1 MKHPEIVSQMTLEE
15 KADIVCGKDYWT
27 TKPFEKYGLPSIMV
41 TDGPHGLRKKNDKK
55 DKKDKKKKSAPLGNS
70 VPATCMPPA
79 ATVACS
85 WDPEVAFKMGSA
97 IADECIREK
106 VSVLLGPGA
115 NIKRSPLCGRNFEY
129 YSEDPYLAGKCAAA
143 FINGVQS
150 KGVGTSLKHFAVNS
164 QEAFRMIVN
173 ECADERTLREVY
185 LTQYEIAVK
194 EAQPWTIMNA
204 YNRLNGEYCSQ
215 NEWLQK
221 KVLRDEWGFQ
231 GLVVTDWGASV
242 DRVPGI
248 KAGTDLEMPSSGKYN
263 QPKIKAAIADGSL
276 KQEEL
281 DEVVDRIVDLVL
293 KSKAT
298 LENAKDECDYE
309 RNHKVA
315 QEAAESSMIL
325 MKNDDKILPVSK
337 DKSIAVIGQ
346 MAKEPRYQGAG
357 SSIINAIK
365 LDNAW
370 DALCALGYKAEYAQG
385 YVKGVDKVDDALT
398 AEAVEKAKK
407 ADVAIVFAGLTE
419 EFEAEGYDRTSIDMP
434 GCHNALIEAVAAANP
449 NTVVVLAGGSVIAM
463 PWLKSV
469 KGLLNSLLG
478 GEAGGTAVARI
489 IAGEVN
495 PSGKT
500 AETYPLAVEDNPTW
514 GNYCNKIASE
524 HKESVYIGYRYYD
537 TAKKEVAFPF
547 GYGLSYTTFEYSDIK
562 LSAKKIDDD
571 GKVTV
576 SFKITNTGDVDGAEV
591 AQVYVKDVESTIFR
605 PEKELKGF
613 AKVFLKAGESKT
625 VEIELGKRAF
635 AFYNVNLGDWQV
647 ESGEFE
653 ILVGA
658 SGRDIKL
665 SEKLTVDSKCTAAI
679 PDYRKTAPSY
689 YTADVQNISDEE
701 WSALY
706 GELPVREQDLTKP
719 IDIYNCLD
727 DCKHTKWGA
736 KFCKLIMKMMGGDE
750 DEAPK
755 EGENAGQA
763 NMMKAMA
770 LQIPIRNFIAMSMG
784 VMSEK
789 MANGLLDILNDDRST
804 FKGFMRILGGIPGA
818 IPKLGPLLKSI

>member
-1 MKHPEIVSQMTLEE
+1 M
-15 KADIVCGKDYWT
+15 
-27 TKPFEKYGLPSIMV
+27 
-41 TDGPHGLRKKNDKK
+41 
-55 DKKDKKKKSAPLGNS
+55 
-70 VPATCMPPA
+70 
-79 ATVACS
+79 
-85 WDPEVAFKMGSA
+85 
-97 IADECIREK
+97 
-106 VSVLLGPGA
+106 
-115 NIKRSPLCGRNFEY
+115 
-129 YSEDPYLAGKCAAA
+129 
-143 FINGVQS
+143 
-150 KGVGTSLKHFAVNS
+150 
-164 QEAFRMIVN
+164 
-173 ECADERTLREVY
+173 
-185 LTQYEIAVK
+185 
-194 EAQPWTIMNA
+194 
-204 YNRLNGEYCSQ
+204 
-215 NEWLQK
+215 
-221 KVLRDEWGFQ
+221 
-231 GLVVTDWGASV
+231 
-242 DRVPGI
+242 
-248 KAGTDLEMPSSGKYN
+248 
-263 QPKIKAAIADGSL
+263 
-276 KQEEL
+276 
-281 DEVVDRIVDLVL
+281 
-293 KSKAT
+293 
-298 LENAKDECDYE
+298 
-309 RNHKVA
+309 
-315 QEAAESSMIL
+315 
-325 MKNDDKILPVSK
+325 
-337 DKSIAVIGQ
+337 
-346 MAKEPRYQGAG
+346 
-357 SSIINAIK
+357 
-365 LDNAW
+365 
-370 DALCALGYKAEYAQG
+370 
-385 YVKGVDKVDDALT
+385 
-398 AEAVEKAKK
+398 
-407 ADVAIVFAGLTE
+407 
-419 EFEAEGYDRTSIDMP
+419 
-434 GCHNALIEAVAAANP
+434 
-449 NTVVVLAGGSVIAM
+449 
-463 PWLKSV
+463 
-469 KGLLNSLLG
+469 
-478 GEAGGTAVARI
+478 
-489 IAGEVN
+489 
-495 PSGKT
+495 
-500 AETYPLAVEDNPTW
+500 
-514 GNYCNKIASE
+514 
-524 HKESVYIGYRYYD
+524 
-537 TAKKEVAFPF
+537 
-547 GYGLSYTTFEYSDIK
+547 SYTTFEYSDIK

-576 SFKITNTGDVDGAEV
+576 SFKIANTGDVDGAEV

-658 SGRDIKL
+658 SGRDIRL